1 MIEVGM
7 GVQDT
12 NNRQA
17 KTPHFGKK
25 LLGIPSRIDNDRLAR
40 FRVP

>member
-1 MIEVGM
+1 MIEMGV

-12 NNRQA
+12 NDRQS
-17 KTPHFGKK
+17 KTPHFSKQ
-25 LLGIPSRIDNDRLAR
+25 LLGIPSRIDNDRLVG